1 MAQGPRSVKIGSDE
15 RGGWTSDRP
24 RREGEPERPPRP
36 MDVSTRSRVL
46 RPTDRM
52 RYSPGSLVVVVAGE
66 PGAASAFAARVI
78 DETAALLSLDKLRG
92 LLAGKVAP
100 DQVEAKAAELQRA
113 AAAKRLEAG
122 LSVVVPV
129 ETLDAA
135 EREIFVRLAAPHRR
149 PRHLILLETG
159 RDKVPDDDRPVLDAL
174 RRALDA
180 GELGEEGFSTVMRLG
195 GSNVAELKKVVFASP
210 RDDA

>member
-1 MAQGPRSVKIGSDE
+1 
-15 RGGWTSDRP
+15 
-24 RREGEPERPPRP
+24 